1 MTKNHLKKP
10 LWTVYILR
18 NEKNA
23 LYTGITTD
31 LRRRLNEHQ
40 NKLLKGAKFTRSC
53 KALDLVYH
61 CTIGEKGPALR
72 VEAKIKRLKKDRKE
86 IIVQTGLDKTELY
99 AFLSLDSMKGQ
110 P

>member
-1 MTKNHLKKP
+1 MKNHLKKD

-31 LRRRLNEHQ
+31 IERRLKEHK
-40 NKLLKGAKFTRSC
+40 NKHVKGAKFTRSC
-53 KALDLVYH
+53 ETLELVYL
-61 CTIGEKGPALR
+61 CEIGDQSPALK
-72 VEAKIKRLKKDRKE
+72 VEAKIKRLKKDKKE
-86 IIVQTGLDKTELY
+86 IIVQSAMKKPDLYDFLLLSDK
-99 AFLSLDSMKGQ
+99 KGA